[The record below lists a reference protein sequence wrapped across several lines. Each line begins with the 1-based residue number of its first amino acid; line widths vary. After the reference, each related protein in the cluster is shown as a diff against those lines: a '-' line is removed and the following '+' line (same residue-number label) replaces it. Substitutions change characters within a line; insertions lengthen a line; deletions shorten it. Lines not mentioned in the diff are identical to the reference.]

1 VKQIKASVR
10 RQKDVIRDTKK
21 HIINAARHLF
31 SDFSYLG
38 VSMDDIA
45 KKLNITKAALYYH
58 FKGKEE
64 IYKKVLDD
72 DFSDL
77 SLLIMEALKETTIEK
92 KLQKLIK
99 NYLDFGYSEKSLIKA
114 AMIEITTTD
123 SRIKNCIIQFRKQ
136 IFDMIQTIVEDMITY
151 KKITREIDSKL
162 LTSLIIGMVDGIL
175 LEYSIL
181 NRRIDAK
188 SVSSQIST
196 FILKAVVQDNPMKE
210 GKM

>member
-99 NYLDFGYSEKSLIKA
+99 NYLVS
-114 AMIEITTTD
+114 TC
-123 SRIKNCIIQFRKQ
+123 KN
-136 IFDMIQTIVEDMITY
+136 
-151 KKITREIDSKL
+151 
-162 LTSLIIGMVDGIL
+162 
-175 LEYSIL
+175 
-181 NRRIDAK
+181 
-188 SVSSQIST
+188 
-196 FILKAVVQDNPMKE
+196 
-210 GKM
+210 

>member
-1 VKQIKASVR
+1 
-10 RQKDVIRDTKK
+10 
-21 HIINAARHLF
+21 
-31 SDFSYLG
+31 
-38 VSMDDIA
+38 
-45 KKLNITKAALYYH
+45 
-58 FKGKEE
+58 
-64 IYKKVLDD
+64 
-72 DFSDL
+72 
-77 SLLIMEALKETTIEK
+77 
-92 KLQKLIK
+92 
-99 NYLDFGYSEKSLIKA
+99 
-114 AMIEITTTD
+114 
-123 SRIKNCIIQFRKQ
+123 
-136 IFDMIQTIVEDMITY
+136 MIQTIVEDMITY